1 VLRAYKISKRIDQD
15 ISAVF
20 ACFALRLDGDRI
32 AHVRIGCGGVA
43 PTPVRARSTE
53 ALLLGALWNAATV
66 ERAVAVLRD
75 EFTPIDDLRAS
86 AAYRRTVLGNLLRR
100 CFHETLADANVATR
114 VEARQVVAASL
125 A

>member
-1 VLRAYKISKRIDQD
+1 M
-15 ISAVF
+15 
-20 ACFALRLDGDRI
+20 
-32 AHVRIGCGGVA
+32 
-43 PTPVRARSTE
+43 RARSTE
-53 ALLLGALWNAATV
+53 ALLHGARWNAATV

-100 CFHETLADANVATR
+100 CFHETRADANVATR
-114 VEARQVVAASL
+114 VEARQVVAAGL